1 MSTTIDAAE
10 PRTALVLD
18 GRTDDGL
25 TLALIHEALVDS
37 LAAGGWAVDDWRLR
51 DDTIA
56 WCAGCF
62 KCWTT
67 TPGVCAHHDD
77 GREVAARWVRS
88 DLVVLLTPVTFGGYS
103 SELKKALDH
112 VIPILLPTMLHRGGE
127 THHPQR
133 YDRRRDLLFVGTV
146 SAGQAEG
153 PEART
158 FRRLVERNTLNME
171 PPRWACGVLEEGAG
185 EWEVRIAVDALL
197 AKVGAE
203 PAGDAVGVRPSRD
216 AVGSGRE
223 GAVA

>member
-1 MSTTIDAAE
+1 MNTTFPGAA
-10 PRTALVLD
+10 LLLD
-18 GRTDDGL
+18 GRRDDEPTLGL
-25 TLALIHEALVDS
+25 AHDALVDG

-51 DDTIA
+51 DDKIA

-88 DLVVLLTPVTFGGYS
+88 DLAVFLTPVTFGGYS

-112 VIPILLPTMLHRGGE
+112 VIPSLLPTMGRRGGE

-133 YDRRRDLLFVGTV
+133 YERRRNLLVVGTV
-146 SAGQAEG
+146 PAGQTDAR
-153 PEART
+153 EART

-171 PPRWACGVLEEGAG
+171 PPRWATGVLEDGAG
-185 EWEVRIAVDALL
+185 EWEVRIAVNALL
-197 AKVGAE
+197 AQ
-203 PAGDAVGVRPSRD
+203 VGVAAAQEGIAS
-216 AVGSGRE
+216 ARE